1 MRAMKTAASSHQK
14 RLIQVEESEAGVKD
28 MRVHDSGDCGVG
40 NGKSHGLI
48 LFPGPSMDIDHDPMT
63 HGIAQKEIDWL
74 YSTQFYGIK
83 LGLDN
88 VQRLLGELNLPKAG
102 QGFIHVAGT
111 NGKGSTCAFMHS
123 ILKAAGINAGLFTS
137 PHLIHFGERIRD
149 AERMITPEEIAAGVN
164 RLRERVAGW
173 DPHPTFFELTLALA
187 LEWFAQRGNPW
198 VVLETGL
205 GGRLDATNAITPAVS
220 VITPIGWDHMD
231 MLGDTLAKIAAEK
244 AGIVKTGVPV
254 VTMRQSDEAMEVIA
268 GTAEERG
275 AALTIVETPWCGQ
288 TGLVGPHQ
296 RWNAAMAVAA
306 LRAAGFELDDG
317 VIARGLCEVQ
327 WPARFQKVGGYVIDG
342 AHNIDAARVLVQTW
356 REEFGEQKA
365 EIVFGAVAGK
375 DTAAVLRELAP
386 IAACWH
392 FTGFESPRAL
402 AAEKLD
408 GIWNGLGLAA
418 RSVKTHAR
426 IADALRAVKADARV
440 LIAGSLYLAG
450 ETLALLEDKTAAFE
464 RSAQ

>member
-1 MRAMKTAASSHQK
+1 MINDTAKQ
-14 RLIQVEESEAGVKD
+14 
-28 MRVHDSGDCGVG
+28 
-40 NGKSHGLI
+40 
-48 LFPGPSMDIDHDPMT
+48 
-63 HGIAQKEIDWL
+63 EIEWL

-88 VQRLLGELNLPKAG
+88 VQRLLRELGLPAAG
-102 QGFIHVAGT
+102 QRFIHVAGT

-123 ILKAAGINAGLFTS
+123 ILREAGINAGLFTS

-149 AERMITPEEIAAGVN
+149 AERMITPEEIAGGIR

-244 AGIVKTGVPV
+244 AGIIKPGVPV
-254 VTMRQSDEAMEVIA
+254 VTMTQDAEVLEVIERVA
-268 GTAEERG
+268 AERG
-275 AALTIVETPWCGQ
+275 APLTIVETPWEGE
-288 TGLVGPHQ
+288 TGLAGPHQ

-306 LRAAGFELDDG
+306 LGAAGFHFDEA
-317 VIARGLCEVQ
+317 VIVRGLREVQ
-327 WPARFQKVGGYVIDG
+327 WPARFQKVGGCIVDG
-342 AHNIDAARVLVQTW
+342 AHNIDAARVLAQTW
-356 REEFGEQKA
+356 MEQFPNEKA
-365 EIVFGAVAGK
+365 DIIFGAVAGK
-375 DTAAVLRELAP
+375 DTNAVLRELAP

-402 AAEKLD
+402 TPEALREMWD
-408 GIWNGLGLAA
+408 GLGLEA
-418 RSVKTHAR
+418 RAVTTHAR
-426 IADALRAVKADARV
+426 AADALKAVKPEGRV

-450 ETLALLEDKTAAFE
+450 EALALMENKAAEFE
-464 RSAQ
+464 KSAQ

>member
-1 MRAMKTAASSHQK
+1 
-14 RLIQVEESEAGVKD
+14 
-28 MRVHDSGDCGVG
+28 
-40 NGKSHGLI
+40 
-48 LFPGPSMDIDHDPMT
+48 MT
-63 HGIAQKEIDWL
+63 HPTAQTEIDWL
-74 YSTQFYGIK
+74 YSTQLFGIK

-88 VQRLLGELNLPKAG
+88 VKRLLSELNLPAAG
-102 QGFIHVAGT
+102 QKFIHVAGT
-111 NGKGSTCAFMHS
+111 NGKGSTCAFVHS
-123 ILKAAGINAGLFTS
+123 ILQAGGMDAGLFTS

-149 AERMITPEEIAAGVN
+149 AGGMIMAEEIAEGVV

-173 DPHPTFFELTLALA
+173 EPHPTFFELTLALA

-244 AGIVKTGVPV
+244 AGIIKPGVPV
-254 VTMRQSDEAMEVIA
+254 VTMRQAPEALEVIERVA
-268 GTAEERG
+268 AERG
-275 AALTIVETPWCGQ
+275 APLTIIETPWDGE
-288 TGLVGPHQ
+288 TGLAGPHQ

-306 LRAAGFELDDG
+306 LRAAGFDFDAE
-317 VIARGLCEVQ
+317 VITRGLREVQ
-327 WPARFQKVGGYVIDG
+327 WPARFQKVGGLVIDG
-342 AHNIDAARVLVQTW
+342 AHNIDAARMLAQTW
-356 REEFGEQKA
+356 CEQFPNEKA
-365 EIVFGAVAGK
+365 EVIFGAVAGK

-386 IAACWH
+386 IAASWH

-402 AAEKLD
+402 TPETLRE
-408 GIWNGLGLAA
+408 IWNGLGFEALA
-418 RSVKTHAR
+418 VTTHAR
-426 IADALRAVKADARV
+426 IADALQAVKPEARV

-450 ETLALLEDKTAAFE
+450 EALALLENRSAAFE

>member
-1 MRAMKTAASSHQK
+1 MTNHTAQT
-14 RLIQVEESEAGVKD
+14 Q
-28 MRVHDSGDCGVG
+28 
-40 NGKSHGLI
+40 
-48 LFPGPSMDIDHDPMT
+48 
-63 HGIAQKEIDWL
+63 IDWL
-74 YSTQFYGIK
+74 YGTQLFGIK

-88 VQRLLGELNLPKAG
+88 VQHLLNELNLPAAG
-102 QGFIHVAGT
+102 QQFIHVAGT

-123 ILKAAGINAGLFTS
+123 ILQAAGINAGLFTS
-137 PHLIHFGERIRD
+137 PHLIQFGERIRD
-149 AERMITPEEIAAGVN
+149 AERMITPEEIVAGVV

-244 AGIVKTGVPV
+244 AGIIKPGVPV
-254 VTMRQSDEAMEVIA
+254 ITMRQAPEVLEVIA
-268 GTAEERG
+268 RTAAERG
-275 AALTIVETPWCGQ
+275 APLTIIETPWPEK
-288 TGLVGPHQ
+288 TGLAGPHQ

-306 LRAAGFELDDG
+306 LRTAGFDLGED
-317 VIARGLCEVQ
+317 VIARGLHEVQ
-327 WPARFQKVGGYVIDG
+327 WPARFQKVGGCIIDG
-342 AHNIDAARVLVQTW
+342 AHNIDAARVLAQTW
-356 REEFGEQKA
+356 REQFPKEQA
-365 EIVFGAVAGK
+365 DIIFGAVAGK

-386 IAACWH
+386 IAARWH

-402 AAEKLD
+402 SPETLRE
-408 GIWNGLGLAA
+408 IWNGLGLASRPVA
-418 RSVKTHAR
+418 THSR
-426 IADALRAVKADARV
+426 IADALQATPPNDRV

-450 ETLALLEDKTAAFE
+450 EALALLENKSAAFE

>member
-1 MRAMKTAASSHQK
+1 MINDTARQ
-14 RLIQVEESEAGVKD
+14 
-28 MRVHDSGDCGVG
+28 
-40 NGKSHGLI
+40 
-48 LFPGPSMDIDHDPMT
+48 
-63 HGIAQKEIDWL
+63 EIEWL

-88 VQRLLGELNLPKAG
+88 VQRLLRELGLPAAG
-102 QGFIHVAGT
+102 QRFIHVAGT

-123 ILKAAGINAGLFTS
+123 ILREAGINAGLFTS

-149 AERMITPEEIAAGVN
+149 AERMITPEEIAGGIR

-173 DPHPTFFELTLALA
+173 EPHPTFFELTLALA

-205 GGRLDATNAITPAVS
+205 GGRLDATNAVTPAVS

-244 AGIVKTGVPV
+244 AGIIKPGVPV
-254 VTMRQSDEAMEVIA
+254 VTMTQDAEVLDVIKRTAAEREAPLI
-268 GTAEERG
+268 
-275 AALTIVETPWCGQ
+275 IVETPWTGE
-288 TGLVGPHQ
+288 TGLAGPHQ
-296 RWNAAMAVAA
+296 RWNASMAVAA
-306 LRAAGFELDDG
+306 LRAAGFDFDAE
-317 VIARGLCEVQ
+317 VTRRGLREVQ
-327 WPARFQKVGGYVIDG
+327 WPARFQKAGGCIIDG
-342 AHNIDAARVLVQTW
+342 AHNIDAARVLAQTW
-356 REEFGEQKA
+356 REQFPNEKA
-365 EIVFGAVAGK
+365 DIIFGAVAGK

-402 AAEKLD
+402 TPEALREMWD
-408 GIWNGLGLAA
+408 GLGLEA
-418 RSVKTHAR
+418 RAVTTHAR
-426 IADALRAVKADARV
+426 VADALKTVNLEGRV

-450 ETLALLEDKTAAFE
+450 EALALLENKAEAFE
-464 RSAQ
+464 KSAQ

>member
-1 MRAMKTAASSHQK
+1 MKNDK
-14 RLIQVEESEAGVKD
+14 
-28 MRVHDSGDCGVG
+28 
-40 NGKSHGLI
+40 
-48 LFPGPSMDIDHDPMT
+48 
-63 HGIAQKEIDWL
+63 AQKEIDWL

-88 VQRLLGELNLPKAG
+88 VQRLLSELKLPAAG
-102 QGFIHVAGT
+102 QKFIHVAGT

-137 PHLIHFGERIRD
+137 PHLIQFGERIRD
-149 AERMITPEEIAAGVN
+149 AERMITSDEIAAGVV

-244 AGIVKTGVPV
+244 AGIIKPGVPV
-254 VTMRQSDEAMEVIA
+254 VTMRQEAEALDVISRVA
-268 GTAEERG
+268 AERG
-275 AALTIVETPWCGQ
+275 APLTIVETPWQGE
-288 TGLVGPHQ
+288 TGLAGPHQ

-306 LRAAGFELDDG
+306 LSAAGFNFDEE
-317 VIARGLCEVQ
+317 VIARGLREVQ
-327 WPARFQKVGGYVIDG
+327 WPARFQKIGGCVIDG
-342 AHNIDAARVLVQTW
+342 AHNIDAARVLAQTW
-356 REEFGEQKA
+356 HEQFPNEKA
-365 EIVFGAVAGK
+365 EVIFGAVAGK

-386 IAACWH
+386 IAASWH

-402 AAEKLD
+402 TPEALRE
-408 GIWNGLGLAA
+408 IWNGLGLEA
-418 RSVKTHAR
+418 RAVTTHAR
-426 IADALRAVKADARV
+426 VVAALGIVKREARV

-450 ETLALLEDKTAAFE
+450 EALALMENKAAEFE
-464 RSAQ
+464 KSAQ

>member
-1 MRAMKTAASSHQK
+1 MMNDT
-14 RLIQVEESEAGVKD
+14 
-28 MRVHDSGDCGVG
+28 
-40 NGKSHGLI
+40 
-48 LFPGPSMDIDHDPMT
+48 
-63 HGIAQKEIDWL
+63 AQKEIDWL

-88 VQRLLGELNLPKAG
+88 VQRLLSELKLPAAG
-102 QGFIHVAGT
+102 QKFIHVAGT

-137 PHLIHFGERIRD
+137 PHLIQFGERIRD
-149 AERMITPEEIAAGVN
+149 AERMITPEEIAAGVV

-187 LEWFAQRGNPW
+187 LEWFVQRGNSW

-205 GGRLDATNAITPAVS
+205 GGRLDATNAVTPAVS

-244 AGIVKTGVPV
+244 AGIIKPGVPV
-254 VTMRQSDEAMEVIA
+254 VTMRQEAEVLDVISRVA
-268 GTAEERG
+268 AERE
-275 AALTIVETPWCGQ
+275 APLTIVETPWRGE
-288 TGLVGPHQ
+288 TGLAGPHQ

-306 LRAAGFELDDG
+306 LRAAGFNLDEE
-317 VIARGLCEVQ
+317 VIARGLREVQ
-327 WPARFQKVGGYVIDG
+327 WPARFQKVGGCIIDG
-342 AHNIDAARVLVQTW
+342 AHNIDAARVLAQTW
-356 REEFGEQKA
+356 GEQFPNEKA
-365 EIVFGAVAGK
+365 EIIFGAVAGK

-386 IAACWH
+386 IAASWH

-402 AAEKLD
+402 TPEALRE
-408 GIWNGLGLAA
+408 IWNGLGLEA
-418 RSVKTHAR
+418 RAVTTHAR
-426 IADALRAVKADARV
+426 VVDALGAVKAEGRV

-450 ETLALLEDKTAAFE
+450 EALALMENKAAAFE
-464 RSAQ
+464 KSAQ

>member
-1 MRAMKTAASSHQK
+1 M
-14 RLIQVEESEAGVKD
+14 
-28 MRVHDSGDCGVG
+28 
-40 NGKSHGLI
+40 
-48 LFPGPSMDIDHDPMT
+48 IDDT
-63 HGIAQKEIDWL
+63 AQKEIDWL
-74 YSTQFYGIK
+74 YSTQFHGIK
-83 LGLDN
+83 LGLEN
-88 VQRLLGELNLPKAG
+88 VRRLLGELNLPAAG
-102 QGFIHVAGT
+102 QRFIHVAGT

-149 AERMITPEEIAAGVN
+149 AERMITPAEIAAGVN

-187 LEWFAQRGNPW
+187 LEWFARRGNPW

-231 MLGDTLAKIAAEK
+231 MLGDTLGKIATEK
-244 AGIVKTGVPV
+244 AGIIKPGVPV
-254 VTMRQSDEAMEVIA
+254 ITMTQNAEALDVIRR
-268 GTAEERG
+268 TAAERK
-275 AALTIVETPWCGQ
+275 APLSIVEMPWGGE

-306 LRAAGFELDDG
+306 LCAAGLQIDDD
-317 VIARGLCEVQ
+317 VMSRGLREVQ
-327 WPARFQKVGGYVIDG
+327 WPARFQKVGGRIIDG
-342 AHNIDAARVLVQTW
+342 AHNLDAAHVLAQTW
-356 REEFGEQKA
+356 REQFPNEQA
-365 EIVFGAVAGK
+365 EIIFGAVAGK

-402 AAEKLD
+402 APEKL
-408 GIWNGLGLAA
+408 GEIWKELGLGERPVSL
-418 RSVKTHAR
+418 HAG
-426 IADALRAVKADARV
+426 IADALRTVKADGRV
-440 LIAGSLYLAG
+440 LVAGSLYLAG
-450 ETLALLEDKTAAFE
+450 ETLALLEGRAGVFE